1 MAKFD
6 DEAAYDVTLTRLVKV
21 VGIELLPRDK
31 HEMRGGFLNR
41 LVEENGRDAVDTAKR
56 L

>member
-6 DEAAYDVTLTRLVKV
+6 DDATYNVTLTRPITVA
-21 VGIELLPRDK
+21 GIPFLPRDEHK
-31 HEMRGGFLNR
+31 MRGGFLNR
-41 LVEENGRDAVDTAKR
+41 LVEENGRDAVDAAKR